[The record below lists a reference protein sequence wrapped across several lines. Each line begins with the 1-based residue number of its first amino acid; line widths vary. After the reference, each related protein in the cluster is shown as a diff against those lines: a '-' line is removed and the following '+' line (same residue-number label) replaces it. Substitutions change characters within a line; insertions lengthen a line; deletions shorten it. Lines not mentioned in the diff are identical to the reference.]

1 MITDLRFA
9 LRALARSPVF
19 TSVSVVMLAA
29 GIGLAIFMFGAI
41 NIYAL
46 KPLPFAKPDQLVSI
60 QYTDSE
66 TGRRNLAIPLID
78 WLDLQARQQSLQSL
92 QAYSVGTMNL
102 GGIEGPPER
111 LSGAW
116 VSNDAFTT
124 LGVRPMLGRDF
135 AAGDAVKGAAAVAL
149 IGERVWQLQF
159 NADPN
164 VVGRA
169 MRINGKPTTVIGVMP
184 ERFAFPVA
192 ESIWM
197 PLSSD
202 RAFAASDAAQE
213 VKAFGRL
220 RDGDSIAQARSDFA
234 GMIKVLANERSEALR
249 GDAAKVQPFADE
261 FILPQI
267 RVANRAMFVAV
278 LLVLLI
284 ACANVASLV
293 LARFA
298 TRSRELAVRAALGA
312 SRRRLI
318 VQVLAETLIVSL
330 CATALGWLGSM
341 IAAQMM
347 DRFMQSTPAQMP
359 YWLNRSTD
367 LRDVLFAGGIALL
380 SALAAGLLPA
390 LRTGRV
396 DVQSVLRQGG
406 GIGERSK
413 LSRVLVAGEI
423 ALCMVLLVGSGIAI
437 RSSITAQ
444 DTPLGITV
452 DGVLTGRIGLF
463 ESKYPDNASRE
474 RFIDALQPRLA
485 ALPGVTSVAFAS
497 TLPLMGYER
506 QEYGKIGDSTD
517 RDAHL
522 PQAWASSVNNG
533 FLDVYGIALREGRMF
548 DARDNA
554 NSVPVALVSASLAEA
569 AWPGQSAL
577 GKRVRLSPK
586 DESSQWLEVVGVVSN
601 SLQADY
607 LANNVTISAHRGDG
621 NVFRPIAQNPP
632 AFVSVALRSDGDVNA
647 LSNGLQAAVRSVDA
661 DLPVYWLRPMREWR
675 DRIFWGSDILANMF
689 SVFAA
694 FALLLAVAGI
704 YAVLAFDVAQR
715 AREIGVRRALGANT
729 RSVLSMVLRRGV
741 IQVLLGIGI
750 GIPLAMVFARALDS
764 MVTPG
769 TAADPLIYFGVA
781 GVLLLAVIA
790 AALVPARRALR
801 VDPMVA
807 LRSE

>member
-1 MITDLRFA
+1 MINDLRFA

-19 TSVSVVMLAA
+19 TSASVLMLGV

-46 KPLPFAKPDQLVSI
+46 KPLPFPNADELVSI

-66 TGRRNLAIPLID
+66 TGRRNLAVPLID
-78 WLDLQARQQSLQSL
+78 WLDLRDRQQSMRSL
-92 QAYSVGTMNL
+92 QAYSVGTMSI

-116 VSNDAFTT
+116 VSDDAFST
-124 LGVRPMLGRDF
+124 LGARPSLGRGFTAEDSQ
-135 AAGDAVKGAAAVAL
+135 KGAAPVAL
-149 IGERVWQLQF
+149 IGERAWQLQF

-164 VVGRA
+164 VVGRQ
-169 MRINGKPTTVIGVMP
+169 MRINGKPTSVVGVMP
-184 ERFAFPVA
+184 ARFAFPVA
-192 ESIWM
+192 EAIWM
-197 PLSSD
+197 PLSTD
-202 RAFAASDAAQE
+202 RAFAASDAAQD
-213 VKAFGRL
+213 VKTFGRL
-220 RDGDSIAQARSDFA
+220 HDGESLAQAKSDFA
-234 GMIKVLANERSEALR
+234 GMVKVLASERSEPLR

-261 FILPQI
+261 FIQPQI
-267 RVANRAMFVAV
+267 REASRAMFVAV

-293 LARFA
+293 MARFA
-298 TRSRELAVRAALGA
+298 TRTRELAVRSALGA
-312 SRRRLI
+312 SRRRLV
-318 VQVLAETLIVSL
+318 VQVLSETVVISVL
-330 CATALGWLGSM
+330 ATALGWLG
-341 IAAQMM
+341 ATVAGDVM
-347 DRFMQSTPAQMP
+347 DRVMQDTPGQMP
-359 YWLNRSTD
+359 YWLDSSTD

-413 LSRVLVAGEI
+413 LSRVLVAGEV
-423 ALCMVLLVGSGIAI
+423 ALCMILLVGSGVAI

-444 DTPLGITV
+444 ETPLGIAV
-452 DGVLTGRIGLF
+452 DSVLTGRIGLF
-463 ESKYPDNASRE
+463 TSSYPDDASRE
-474 RFIDALQPRLA
+474 RFVEALQPRLS

-506 QEYGKIGDSTD
+506 QEYGKVGDSTD
-517 RDAHL
+517 NDAHL
-522 PQAWASSVNNG
+522 PQAWSSSVNNG
-533 FLDVYGIALREGRMF
+533 FFDVFGIALREGRMF
-548 DARDNA
+548 DARDSANA
-554 NSVPVALVSASLAEA
+554 IPVAIVSASLANA
-569 AWPGQSAL
+569 AWPGESAI

-586 DESSQWLEVVGVVSN
+586 DESSEWLEVVGVVSN

-607 LANNVTISAHRGDG
+607 LANNVTIAAHRGDG
-621 NVFRPIAQNPP
+621 NIFRPIAQNPP
-632 AFVSVALRSDGDVNA
+632 SFVSVALRGDGDVSA
-647 LSNGLQAAVRSVDA
+647 LGNGFQEAVRAVDA
-661 DLPVYWLRPMREWR
+661 DLPVYWLRPMSEWR
-675 DRIFWGSDILANMF
+675 DRMFWGSDILANLF
-689 SVFAA
+689 AVFAA

-715 AREIGVRRALGANT
+715 SREIGVRRALGANT
-729 RSVLSMVLRRGV
+729 RGVLSTVLRRGV
-741 IQVLLGIGI
+741 IQVLIGI
-750 GIPLAMVFARALDS
+750 AIGTPLALVFGRALDS
-764 MVTPG
+764 MMIAG

-790 AALVPARRALR
+790 AALIPARRALR

>member
-19 TSVSVVMLAA
+19 TSVSVLMLAA

-46 KPLPFAKPDQLVSI
+46 KPLPFPNPDQLVHF

-66 TGRRNLAIPLID
+66 TGRRNLAVPLID
-78 WLDLQARQQSLQSL
+78 WLDLRDRQQSLRSL
-92 QAYSVGTMNL
+92 EAYSVGTMSL

-116 VSNDAFTT
+116 VSDDAFAT
-124 LGVRPMLGRDF
+124 LDARPRLGRSFVASDS
-135 AAGDAVKGAAAVAL
+135 VKGAAAVAL
-149 IGERVWQLQF
+149 ISERVWQLQF

-164 VVGRA
+164 VVGRDI
-169 MRINGKPTTVIGVMP
+169 RINGKPTAVIGVMP

-202 RAFAASDAAQE
+202 RAFAASDSAQD

-220 RDGDSIAQARSDFA
+220 RDGDSIAQAQSDFT
-234 GMIKVLANERSEALR
+234 GMVKVLASERSEPLR

-267 RVANRAMFVAV
+267 RDANRAMFIAV

-293 LARFA
+293 MARFA
-298 TRSRELAVRAALGA
+298 TRTREFAVRSALGA

-318 VQVLAETLIVSL
+318 VQVLAETILISL
-330 CATALGWLGSM
+330 CATALGWFGAT
-341 IAAQMM
+341 AAAHMM
-347 DRFMQSTPAQMP
+347 DRFMQATPAQMP
-359 YWLNRSTD
+359 YWLDRSTD
-367 LRDVLFAGGIALL
+367 LHDVLFAGGIALL

-413 LSRVLVAGEI
+413 LSRVLVAAEV

-437 RSSITAQ
+437 RSAITSQ
-444 DTPLGITV
+444 ETPLGITI

-463 ESKYPDNASRE
+463 ESRYPDNASRE
-474 RFIDALQPRLA
+474 RFVEALQPRLA
-485 ALPGVTSVAFAS
+485 ALPGVTAVAFAS

-506 QEYGKIGDSTD
+506 QEYGKVGDSTD

-533 FLDVYGIALREGRMF
+533 FFDVYGIALREGRMF

-569 AWPGQSAL
+569 AWPGQSAI

-607 LANNVTISAHRGDG
+607 LATYVTIAAHRGDG

-632 AFVSVALRSDGDVNA
+632 SFVSVAVRSDGDAATLAN
-647 LSNGLQAAVRSVDA
+647 SMQDAVRSVDA
-661 DLPVYWLRPMREWR
+661 DLPVYWLRPMSEWR
-675 DRIFWGSDILANMF
+675 DRMFWGSDILANLF
-689 SVFAA
+689 GVFAA

-715 AREIGVRRALGANT
+715 AREIGVRRALGANS
-729 RSVLSMVLRRGV
+729 RGVLMMVLRRGLV
-741 IQVLLGIGI
+741 QVLIGI
-750 GIPLAMVFARALDS
+750 AVGIPLALVFARALDS
-764 MVTPG
+764 MVITG

-807 LRSE
+807 LRNE

>member
-1 MITDLRFA
+1 MIHDLRFA
-9 LRALARSPVF
+9 FRALVRSPVF
-19 TSVSVVMLAA
+19 TGVSVLMLGA

-46 KPLPFAKPDQLVSI
+46 KPLPFPKADELVSI

-66 TGRRNLAIPLID
+66 TGRRNLAVPLID
-78 WLDLQARQQSLQSL
+78 WLDLRDRQQSLRSL
-92 QAYSVGTMNL
+92 EAYAVGTMNI
-102 GGIEGPPER
+102 GGIDGPPER

-116 VSNDAFTT
+116 VSDDAFST
-124 LGVRPMLGRDF
+124 LGTQPTLGRGFTAEDSR
-135 AAGDAVKGAAAVAL
+135 KGAAAVAL
-149 IGERVWQLQF
+149 IGERVWKLQF

-164 VVGRA
+164 VVGRQ
-169 MRINGKPTTVIGVMP
+169 MRINGKPTSVIGVMP

-192 ESIWM
+192 EAIWM
-197 PLSSD
+197 PLSND
-202 RAFAASDAAQE
+202 RAFAASDAAQD
-213 VKAFGRL
+213 VKTFGRL
-220 RDGDSIAQARSDFA
+220 RDGESIAQAKSDFA
-234 GMIKVLANERSEALR
+234 GMVKVLATERSEPLR

-267 RVANRAMFVAV
+267 KAANTAMFIAV
-278 LLVLLI
+278 SLVLLI

-293 LARFA
+293 MARFA
-298 TRSRELAVRAALGA
+298 ARTRELAVRSALGA

-318 VQVLAETLIVSL
+318 VQVLAETIIISL
-330 CATALGWLGSM
+330 CATALGWLGAT
-341 IAAQMM
+341 IAANLM

-359 YWLNRSTD
+359 YWLDRSTD

-390 LRTGRV
+390 MRTGRV

-413 LSRVLVAGEI
+413 LSRGLVAGEV

-444 DTPLGITV
+444 ETPLGITI
-452 DGVLTGRIGLF
+452 DGVLTGRVGLF
-463 ESKYPDNASRE
+463 ASSYPDNASRE
-474 RFIDALQPRLA
+474 RFVEALQPRLA
-485 ALPGVTSVAFAS
+485 ALPGVTAVAFAS
-497 TLPLMGYER
+497 ALPLSGYER
-506 QEYGKIGDSTD
+506 QEYGKVGDSTD

-533 FLDVYGIALREGRMF
+533 FFDVYGIALREGRMF

-554 NSVPVALVSASLAEA
+554 NAVPVALVSASLANA

-586 DESSQWLEVVGVVSN
+586 DESSEWLEVVGVVSD
-601 SLQADY
+601 SVQADY
-607 LANNVTISAHRGDG
+607 LATNVTIAAHRGDG
-621 NVFRPIAQNPP
+621 NIFRPIAQNPP
-632 AFVSVALRSDGDVNA
+632 SFVSVALRGDGDVSA
-647 LSNGLQAAVRSVDA
+647 LGNGMQDAVRAVDA
-661 DLPVYWLRPMREWR
+661 DLPVYWVRPMSEWR
-675 DRIFWGSDILANMF
+675 DTIFWGSDILANLF
-689 SVFAA
+689 AVFAA

-715 AREIGVRRALGANT
+715 SREIGVRRALGANT
-729 RSVLSMVLRRGV
+729 RGVLSMVLRRGV
-741 IQVLLGIGI
+741 IQVLIGI
-750 GIPLAMVFARALDS
+750 AIGTPLALVFGRALDS
-764 MVTPG
+764 MVIAG
-769 TAADPLIYFGVA
+769 TAADPLIYLGVT

-790 AALVPARRALR
+790 AALIPARRALR

-807 LRSE
+807 LRNE

>member
-1 MITDLRFA
+1 MIHDLRFA
-9 LRALARSPVF
+9 FRALARSPVF
-19 TSVSVVMLAA
+19 TGVSVLMLGA

-46 KPLPFAKPDQLVSI
+46 KPLPFPSADELVSI

-66 TGRRNLAIPLID
+66 TGRRNLSVPLID
-78 WLDLQARQQSLQSL
+78 WLDLRDRQQSLRSL
-92 QAYSVGTMNL
+92 AAYSVGTMNL
-102 GGIEGPPER
+102 GGINGPPER

-116 VSNDAFTT
+116 VSDDTFST
-124 LGVRPMLGRDF
+124 LGTQPTLGRSFTED
-135 AAGDAVKGAAAVAL
+135 DSRKGAAAVAL

-164 VVGRA
+164 VVGRQ
-169 MRINGKPTTVIGVMP
+169 MRINGKPTSVIGVMP

-202 RAFAASDAAQE
+202 RAFAASDAAQQ

-220 RDGDSIAQARSDFA
+220 RDGESIAQAKSDFA
-234 GMIKVLANERSEALR
+234 GMVKVLAAERSEPLR

-261 FILPQI
+261 FIQPQI
-267 RVANRAMFVAV
+267 KTASTAMFIAV

-293 LARFA
+293 MARFA
-298 TRSRELAVRAALGA
+298 ARTRELAVRSALGA
-312 SRRRLI
+312 SRHRLI
-318 VQVLAETLIVSL
+318 VQVLAETVIISI
-330 CATALGWLGSM
+330 CATVLGWLG
-341 IAAQMM
+341 ATVAGEVM
-347 DRFMQSTPAQMP
+347 DRIMQETPGQMP
-359 YWLNRSTD
+359 YWLDSSTD
-367 LRDVLFAGGIALL
+367 FRDVLFAGGIALL
-380 SALAAGLLPA
+380 SALAAGLVPA

-413 LSRVLVAGEI
+413 LSRVLVAGEV

-444 DTPLGITV
+444 ETPLGIIV

-463 ESKYPDNASRE
+463 ASSYPDDAARE
-474 RFIDALQPRLA
+474 RFVEALEPRLA
-485 ALPGVTSVAFAS
+485 ALPGVSAVAFAS
-497 TLPLMGYER
+497 ALPLSGYER
-506 QEYGKIGDSTD
+506 QEYGKVGDPTD

-533 FLDVYGIALREGRMF
+533 FFDVYGIVLREGRMF

-554 NSVPVALVSASLAEA
+554 DAVLVAVVSASLAEA
-569 AWPGQSAL
+569 AWPGQSAI

-586 DESSQWLEVVGVVSN
+586 DESSPWLEVVGVVSN

-607 LANNVTISAHRGDG
+607 LANHVTIAAHRGDG

-632 AFVSVALRSDGDVNA
+632 SFVSVAVRSDGDIGA
-647 LSNGLQAAVRSVDA
+647 LANGMQGAVRAVDA
-661 DLPVYWLRPMREWR
+661 DLPVYWLRPMSEWR
-675 DRIFWGSDILANMF
+675 DSLFWGSDILANLF
-689 SVFAA
+689 AVFAA

-715 AREIGVRRALGANT
+715 SREIGVRRALGASS
-729 RSVLSMVLRRGV
+729 RGVLTMVLRRGV
-741 IQVLLGIGI
+741 IQVLIGI
-750 GIPLAMVFARALDS
+750 AIGTPLALVFGRALDS
-764 MVTPG
+764 MVIAG
-769 TAADPLIYFGVA
+769 TASDPLVYFGVA
-781 GVLLLAVIA
+781 GVLVLAVVA
-790 AALVPARRALR
+790 AALIPARRALR

-807 LRSE
+807 LRQE